1 MEYGKL
7 SYSTMI
13 RNLKSVKR
21 NIVSMPILD
30 LKTNTTQFKEV
41 NIYNTTLDVDRG
53 PNDNC

>member
-1 MEYGKL
+1 MEYGKQ

-41 NIYNTTLDVDRG
+41 NIYDTTLDVDRG